1 MHEIIPRTKRG
12 AEWKEFADKVLTH
25 IDTYAVPQY
34 GDKGEDEIDDWSIE
48 SCLRAINK
56 YTKRHGKGMREGQDK
71 LDMLKIPHYACFVY
85 NKLEEKR

>member
-1 MHEIIPRTKRG
+1 MHEVISRTKRG
-12 AEWKEFADKVLTH
+12 AEWKAFADKVLTH

-34 GDKGEDEIDDWSIE
+34 GDTGEDEIDDWSIE

-71 LDMLKIPHYACFVY
+71 LDMLKIPHYACFIY
-85 NKLEEKR
+85 NKIEGD